1 MSTDILIVGC
11 GDLGVALG
19 QQLVAAGH
27 RVAGVRRSNTSL
39 PSGMQ
44 LVQADVTQPS
54 TLTGLASLEPSV
66 LVYCVAA
73 DAQTDDSYRQH
84 YVEGLR
90 NALAALSPISSLRH
104 VFFVSST
111 RVYGQQ
117 TNIPIDEWT
126 PAQPKDFGGHRLLEA
141 EALLAEL
148 ACPAT
153 ALRLSGIY
161 GPGRTRLLR
170 LAADPTTWPRDNNW
184 TNRIHRDDA
193 AAFIA
198 LLANH
203 VLNGKAVAPCYIVT
217 DNQPVP
223 QHEVLR
229 WLADQLDHA
238 VADMV
243 PPVSGGKRLDNA
255 ALRATGFKLRYP
267 DYRAGY
273 AHEIATMIETNSE
286 LP

>member
-27 RVAGVRRSNTSL
+27 SVAGVRRSNTSL
-39 PSGMQ
+39 PVGMQ

-54 TLTGLASLEPSV
+54 TLTELASLQPSV
-66 LVYCVAA
+66 LIYCVAA
-73 DAQTDDSYRQH
+73 DAQTDDSYRLH

-90 NALAALSPISSLRH
+90 NVLAALSTTASLRH

-111 RVYGQQ
+111 RVYGQ
-117 TNIPIDEWT
+117 TDSPIDERI
-126 PAQPKDFGGHRLLEA
+126 PAQPEDFGGHRLLEA

-170 LAADPTTWPRDNNW
+170 LAADPAAWPRDNSW

-193 AAFIA
+193 AGFIA
-198 LLANH
+198 LLARR
-203 VLNGKAVAPCYIVT
+203 VLQNEPVASCYIVT
-217 DNQPVP
+217 DGHSVP

-229 WLADQLDHA
+229 WLATQLGYKSA
-238 VADMV
+238 ATS
-243 PPVSGGKRLDNA
+243 PPVNGGKRLDNA
-255 ALRATGFKLRYP
+255 ALRETGFKLRYP

-273 AHEIATMIETNSE
+273 THEIAAMPEPTSE
-286 LP
+286 SP

>member
-19 QQLVAAGH
+19 WQLVAAGH
-27 RVAGVRRSNTSL
+27 GVAGVRRSNASL
-39 PSGMQ
+39 PCGMQ

-54 TLTGLASLEPSV
+54 TLAELATLRPSI

-73 DAQTDDSYRQH
+73 DAQTDDSYRLH

-90 NALAALSPISSLRH
+90 NVLGALSTAPSLRH

-111 RVYGQQ
+111 RVYGQ
-117 TNIPIDEWT
+117 TDSLIDERI
-126 PAQPKDFGGHRLLEA
+126 PAQPEDFGGHRLLEA
-141 EALLAEL
+141 EALLAGL
-148 ACPAT
+148 ASPAT
-153 ALRLSGIY
+153 TLRLSGIY

-170 LAADPTTWPRDNNW
+170 LAADPAAWPRDNSW

-198 LLANH
+198 FLANR
-203 VLNGKAVAPCYIVT
+203 VLDGGEVAPCYIVT
-217 DNQPVP
+217 DGHPAP
-223 QHEVLR
+223 QHEVLH
-229 WLADQLDHA
+229 WLAAQLGHPTTA
-238 VADMV
+238 AL
-243 PPVSGGKRLDNA
+243 PPAGGGKRLDNA
-255 ALRATGFKLRYP
+255 TLRASGFRLRYP

-273 AHEIATMIETNSE
+273 AHEIAIMTKTNQ
-286 LP
+286 